1 MAELKK
7 TNIQVTR
14 YEYEDYYIDVSVD
27 NVKEVYECSINRK
40 GYGISS
46 FMVGLPFRQP
56 SISKDYFLTYDMFLN
71 YVISEL
77 EDGECI
83 GFYEEDCEL
92 LEMALNEKWMEE
104 NK

>member
-14 YEYEDYYIDVSVD
+14 YEYGNYYIDVSVD
-27 NVKEVYECSINRK
+27 NENEVYECSINRK
-40 GYGISS
+40 GYGLSS

-56 SISKDYFLTYDMFLN
+56 AFGEKYFETYDMFLD
-71 YVISEL
+71 YVLTEL
-77 EDGECI
+77 EDGTLI
-83 GFYEEDCEL
+83 RFYEEDCAL
-92 LEMALNEKWMEE
+92 LEWASEEAWTDE